1 MLLKIDAINKS
12 YQAAQSDK
20 KRIVLNNLS
29 LNVENGDSVAIIG
42 PSGSGKTTLLN
53 QIGTMDQ
60 PDSGNIY
67 FKGRDLGLLSSK
79 ELQEFRN
86 REIGFIFQQHHLL
99 PQCTMLENVLL
110 PTLPGS
116 KKKDRDE
123 LHARARALLERVG
136 LWDLRDQR
144 PGELSGGEC
153 QRTAVVRALINN
165 PSILLADEP
174 TGALDEEN
182 AYVLADLL
190 MDFNKSDKL
199 SLIVVTHSAE
209 LAGKMN
215 KVYVLKN
222 GKLEM
227 KA

>member
-190 MDFNKSDKL
+190 MDFNQSDKL